1 MSQKLLFYVRI
12 SAFVS
17 QKEVIILLLE
27 RDGRCAHHLTVRNM
41 TMIYRGEEI
50 KMETNQK
57 LKFSEKL
64 SYGLSDFPEA
74 INSIL
79 AAFIT
84 MFYTDNIGMSAAAV
98 GTMFFISKLFDG
110 ITDLLAGVLIDKT
123 RTRWGKARPWLLWLS
138 VPTGLSVALI
148 FFIPENGSA
157 TMQMIYAFLTYNL
170 FTSIMFTITGIARS
184 SLLALMTQDMKER
197 GSMASF
203 GMFFGLGSTILGCS
217 FTFPL
222 VFKFGGDTAAWRTVF
237 MIYGVI
243 VTLGLLYGFFFSKEH
258 VVSVAQATKQEEK
271 LSVAEEFKLFFTNKY
286 LLLALVMTVL
296 VNFVTQVNQSSQTY
310 FYTYTMGDSMLTT
323 SLNLVSILPIL
334 LGIVV
339 VVGPCLAKFGKKKTM
354 YIGIIGQIIGFSL
367 RGLAGVIQ
375 NVPLLIVG
383 TVIGGIVTGCLAVPV
398 STLFADGIDYGEYMA
413 NKRIEGMGSAI
424 TSFSQKISSG
434 LAIASV
440 GWILALT
447 GYVANE
453 VQNAATNMGIIT
465 LFAWAPVA
473 VLLVVFF
480 ILRFAYKYDQIS
492 EEVVSTLE
500 KRRKGLE

>member
-1 MSQKLLFYVRI
+1 
-12 SAFVS
+12 
-17 QKEVIILLLE
+17 
-27 RDGRCAHHLTVRNM
+27 
-41 TMIYRGEEI
+41 
-50 KMETNQK
+50 MENNHK
-57 LKFSEKL
+57 LKFTEKL

-79 AAFIT
+79 AAFLT

-98 GTMFFISKLFDG
+98 GTMFFVSKLFDG

-148 FFIPENGSA
+148 FFVPQNASPM
-157 TMQMIYAFLTYNL
+157 MQMLYAFLSYNL

-222 VFKFGGDTAAWRTVF
+222 VFRFGGDTTAWRTVF

-243 VTLGLLYGFFFSKEH
+243 VTIGLLYGFFFSKEH
-258 VVSVAQATKQEEK
+258 VVSVAEATQQKVK
-271 LSVAEEFKLFFTNKY
+271 LSVKEEIKMFFTNKY
-286 LLLALVMTVL
+286 LILALVMTVL
-296 VNFVTQVNQSSQTY
+296 VNFATQVNQSSQTY
-310 FYTYTMGDSMLTT
+310 FYTYAMGDANLTT

-334 LGIVV
+334 FGIVFL
-339 VVGPCLAKFGKKKTM
+339 VGPCLGKFGKKRTM
-354 YIGIIGQIIGFSL
+354 YIGIWGQVLGYCI
-367 RGLAGVIQ
+367 RAVAGMIQ
-375 NVPLLIVG
+375 SVPLIIVG
-383 TVIGGIVTGCLAVPV
+383 TVVAGLVTGCLAVPV
-398 STLFADGIDYGEYMA
+398 STLFADGIDYGEYIF

-434 LAIASV
+434 LSMASV
-440 GWILALT
+440 GWILGLT

-453 VQNAATNMGIIT
+453 LQNAATNMGIIT
-465 LFAWAPVA
+465 LFAWAPAV
-473 VLLVVFF
+473 VLLAVFF
-480 ILRFAYKYDQIS
+480 ILHFIYKYDQIS
-492 EEVVSTLE
+492 NQVVDTLE